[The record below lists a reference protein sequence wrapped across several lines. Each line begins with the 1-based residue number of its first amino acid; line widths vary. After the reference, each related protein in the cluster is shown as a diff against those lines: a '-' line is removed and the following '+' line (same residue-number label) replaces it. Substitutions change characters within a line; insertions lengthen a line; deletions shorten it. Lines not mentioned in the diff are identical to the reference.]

1 MKRLW
6 IAPALATALLGGT
19 IGYGVTNGGMEE
31 AKAEFAPT
39 AVLGMT
45 EQSDVETVTN
55 EQLASFGGVVVE
67 VEEERQ
73 ALGTY
78 VEVKVVT
85 TDGMKEKWNNRTGS
99 WERVKAK
106 PASYRAWD
114 EVSYDAVEAIER
126 AKTYGEG
133 RVTEWELK
141 EKNGRLV
148 YKVKLKTTMYE
159 TKVTLDA
166 VTGDVIQTKKKM
178 RS

>member
-73 ALGTY
+73 ALG
-78 VEVKVVT
+78 T